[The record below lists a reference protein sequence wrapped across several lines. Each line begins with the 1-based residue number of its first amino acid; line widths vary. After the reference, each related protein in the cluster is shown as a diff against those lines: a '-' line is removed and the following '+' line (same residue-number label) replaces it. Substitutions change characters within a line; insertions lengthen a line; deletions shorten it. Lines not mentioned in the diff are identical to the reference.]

1 MHKFLLFV
9 FAVALLGGCT
19 KNATKSKVV
28 EPKDDYE
35 IAYRS
40 FPDELINKLKA
51 TTTVFFHNKINEAQ
65 NDSIEAVIKSS
76 WTLTPIIFDD
86 IENFAKYA
94 SDPKFSYFIIEG
106 NTTVHSS
113 SSNTYSNTH
122 YYLTLRLFKD
132 IGKKGVINTYGFC
145 RIELYPNFRTLNIG
159 APGGGTGKA
168 INNLYNKGMFYNW
181 TPVLL
186 KAQLSAVE
194 QNIQSKTRPWLFQ
207 NVTDE
212 KLVKI
217 LSRDTLY
224 VPKSIL
230 MSFNKFTGKESNEKE
245 SVLSGYPYKYK
256 VCTDSELYRIFET
269 EKRGRLL
276 FEYVKSSTDK
286 FISIYDLKDKK
297 IIYKK
302 YSPMSYNLKSK
313 DLEKMD

>member
-1 MHKFLLFV
+1 MYKFLLFV
-9 FAVALLGGCT
+9 FAASLSGGCIT
-19 KNATKSKVV
+19 NATKNSTSD
-28 EPKDDYE
+28 PKDDYL
-35 IAYRS
+35 IAQRS
-40 FPDELINKLKA
+40 FPEEVINQLKG

-65 NDSIEAVIKSS
+65 NDSIEAAIKSS
-76 WTLTPIIFDD
+76 WSLTPIIFDD
-86 IENFAKYA
+86 FENFGKYA
-94 SDPKFSYFIIEG
+94 TDPKFSYFVIEG
-106 NTTVHSS
+106 NTTIHSS
-113 SSNTYSNTH
+113 STGTYRSTH

-132 IGKKGVINTYGFC
+132 LGKKGVINTYGFC
-145 RIELYPNFRTLNIG
+145 RIELFPNFRTMNIG
-159 APGGGTGKA
+159 AGSQV
-168 INNLYNKGMFYNW
+168 ISSLYRNGMFYNW

-194 QNIQSKTRPWLFQ
+194 NNIKSKTRPWLFQ

-212 KLVKI
+212 KLAKI

-230 MSFNKFTGKESNEKE
+230 KSFNKFNGKESDEKE
-245 SVLSGYPYKYK
+245 QVISGYPYKYK
-256 VCTDSELYRIFET
+256 VCTDSELFRIFET

-286 FISIYDLKDKK
+286 FVTIYDLKDKK

-302 YSPMSYNLKSK
+302 YTALSYNLKGK